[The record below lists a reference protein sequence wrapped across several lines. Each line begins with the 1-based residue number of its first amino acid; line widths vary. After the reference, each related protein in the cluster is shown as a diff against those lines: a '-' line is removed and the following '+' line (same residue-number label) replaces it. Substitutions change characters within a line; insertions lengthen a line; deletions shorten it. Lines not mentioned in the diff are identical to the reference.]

1 MRQHRDQEDFFGLWD
16 RNNLRSD
23 IMEIKI
29 IDKTDNE
36 VTMEIKGENHTLLN
50 ALKSSLLEDKHVE
63 IATYD
68 IEHIQ
73 ISDPVLFV
81 QTDGADPIQTITNA
95 ASRLIGLCNEF
106 GELFRSKNSV

>member
-1 MRQHRDQEDFFGLWD
+1 
-16 RNNLRSD
+16 
-23 IMEIKI
+23 MEIKI

-36 VTMEIKGENHTLLN
+36 VTLEIKGENHTLLN
-50 ALKSSLLEDKHVE
+50 ALKSSLLEDQHVE

-81 QTDGADPIQTITNA
+81 QTDGIDPIQTITEA
-95 ASRLIGLCNEF
+95 ASRLIDECTEF
-106 GELFRSKNSV
+106 SEIFRSNVS

>member
-1 MRQHRDQEDFFGLWD
+1 
-16 RNNLRSD
+16 
-23 IMEIKI
+23 MEIKI

-50 ALKSSLLEDKHVE
+50 ALKSSLLEDSHVE

-68 IEHIQ
+68 IEHIS

-81 QTDGADPIQTITNA
+81 QTDGVDPIQTITEA
-95 ASRLIGLCNEF
+95 ASRLIDECNEF
-106 GELFRSKNSV
+106 EEMFRSKASV

>member
-1 MRQHRDQEDFFGLWD
+1 
-16 RNNLRSD
+16 
-23 IMEIKI
+23 MEIKI

-36 VTMEIKGENHTLLN
+36 VTMEVKGENHTLLN
-50 ALKSSLLEDKHVE
+50 ALKSSLLEDSHVE

-81 QTDGADPIQTITNA
+81 QTDGVDPIQVITEA
-95 ASRLIGLCNEF
+95 ASRLIDECNEF
-106 GELFRSKNSV
+106 EEMFRSNASV